1 VYDAGLMAAQS
12 EVVGREQELA
22 AIDAFLDA
30 QPGGPAVLLVEGEAG
45 IGKTTLWLGAVQEA
59 RVRGQRVLDAVPAE
73 AERDLPFSA
82 LGDLLGGVIDSII
95 DRLPPPQAQALKVA
109 LLLDDGGGRSPDRR
123 AVALAVLSAL
133 RLLSADGAVLI
144 AIDDVQWLDAASGD
158 VLRYA
163 VRRLRDEPIRLMLLS
178 RGTGR
183 STDYAELDTA
193 PAARSVHRLSV
204 EPLSLGAIGRLMRL
218 RLEVQFSRPDL
229 DRLHR
234 LSAGNPFYALELGRA
249 LREGTLSLEAGTR
262 LPAGVEQLVSARI
275 EALPTATRDALA
287 AAAAV
292 AEPTLS
298 LLGAAIG
305 KRASTALRAAVDADV
320 IVLDGD
326 GIRFVHPLLAT
337 AAYGSVS
344 ATRARQLHAAL
355 AGAVGSADERA
366 RQLALSSDEPD
377 DAIAAVLDEAAHRTR
392 SRGAPGM
399 AAEMLDQ
406 AYGLTPAAHV
416 EHRIRRRIQAAE
428 YHLEAG
434 DTARAREELEELLE
448 LAPSGPQRAEVLVNL
463 ARTSLMV
470 DVGSQRAEQ
479 LLMEAAD
486 HAGHDVGIQ
495 VRVEGGLAWCA
506 HNGGDLRRAEIH
518 ARAAVE
524 LGEQL
529 GDVLM
534 LATALANL
542 CLVEFLMGRGY
553 RAADMSRALE
563 LEARTDRF
571 MQVVGRPSWIDG
583 MLQGWSGNLEAAIS
597 ELVLAR
603 AQADERGDAN
613 ALPFFASQLARMSQ
627 RAGRMAEADA
637 YADESEDGVLETGQD
652 DERQFSLAARALVDA
667 HLGRVDA
674 ARRAI
679 EDGLALAASGSV
691 SARFEFLAIRGFL
704 DLSVAD
710 PVAALTSFD
719 RLLREV
725 PAAGFN
731 DPGPSF
737 RYQGDAAEAL
747 IEVGR
752 LDEAGA
758 LVDWLDERGRTL
770 DRPWALATAARCRAL
785 IQAARGDMPGAM
797 DTIGVAQVEQQR
809 VGEPFEL
816 GRTLLAKGTIAR
828 RGLHRRLARESI
840 EAAIGIFEGL
850 GASLWVTRAQA
861 EGARIGGRAPSGDAL
876 TTAEREI
883 AALIGEGLTNR
894 EAAARLFVTE
904 ATVEAAL
911 VRVYAKLGVR
921 SRSELVGRLISR
933 ADN

>member
-1 VYDAGLMAAQS
+1 MATDS

-22 AIDAFLDA
+22 AIEAFLDA
-30 QPGGPAVLLVEGEAG
+30 PPGGPAALLVEGEAG
-45 IGKTTLWLGAVQEA
+45 IGKTTLWLAAVEA
-59 RVRGQRVLDAVPAE
+59 ARTRGQRVLDAVPAE

-82 LGDLLGGVIDSII
+82 LGDLLGGVIDSVI

-109 LLLDDGGGRSPDRR
+109 LLLDDDGSRSPDRR
-123 AVALAVLSAL
+123 AVALALLSAL

-163 VRRLRDEPIRLMLLS
+163 VRRLRDEPIRLLLHS
-178 RGTGR
+178 RRTGR

-193 PAARSVHRLSV
+193 LPAPSVRRLSV
-204 EPLSLGAIGRLMRL
+204 EPLSVGAIGRLMRL
-218 RLEVQFSRPDL
+218 RLEAQFSRPDL
-229 DRLHR
+229 ERLHR
-234 LSAGNPFYALELGRA
+234 LSAGNPFYAMELGRA
-249 LREGTLSLEAGTR
+249 LREGTFSLQAGSR

-275 EALPTATRDALA
+275 EALPAATRDALA
-287 AAAAV
+287 AAAAA

-298 LLGAAIG
+298 LLEAATG
-305 KRASTALRAAVDADV
+305 KRARNALRAAVDADV
-320 IVLDGD
+320 IVLDGEA
-326 GIRFVHPLLAT
+326 IRFVHPLLAS

-355 AGAVGSADERA
+355 ARAVGSADERA
-366 RQLALSSDEPD
+366 RHLALSSDEPD
-377 DAIAAVLDEAAHRTR
+377 EAIAAVLEEAAQRTR

-406 AYGLTPAAHV
+406 AYGLTLAADV

-434 DTARAREELEELLE
+434 DTTRAREELMELLE

-463 ARTSLMV
+463 ARTSLTLN
-470 DVGSQRAEQ
+470 VGPQRAEQ
-479 LLMEAAD
+479 LFMEAAD
-486 HAGHDVGIQ
+486 HAGHDAGIQ
-495 VRVEGGLAWCA
+495 VRVESGLAWCA
-506 HNGGDLRRAEIH
+506 HLVGDLRRAEIH
-518 ARAAVE
+518 ARAALK

-529 GDVLM
+529 GDVPM
-534 LATALANL
+534 LATTLANL
-542 CLVEFLMGRGY
+542 SLIEFLMGRGY
-553 RAADMSRALE
+553 RAADMRRALE

-571 MQVVGRPSWIDG
+571 MSIFDHPSWIDG

-597 ELVLAR
+597 ELALAR
-603 AQADERGDAN
+603 AQADERGNAN
-613 ALPFFASQLARMSQ
+613 ALPNMAAQLARMSQ

-637 YADESEDGVLETGQD
+637 YADEAEDGVLETGQD
-652 DERQFSLAARALVDA
+652 QERQFSLAARGLVDA

-679 EDGLALAASGSV
+679 EEGLALSAIGS
-691 SARFEFLAIRGFL
+691 APGRFELLAIRGFL
-704 DLSVAD
+704 DLSLAD
-710 PVAALTSFD
+710 PVAAMTSFD
-719 RLLREV
+719 SLMAEV

-737 RYQGDAAEAL
+737 RYEGDAAEAL

-752 LDEAGA
+752 LDEAQA
-758 LVDWLDERGRTL
+758 LVEWLDERGRTL
-770 DRPWALATAARCRAL
+770 DRPWALATAARCHAL
-785 IQAARGDMPGAM
+785 IQAARGDTPGAM
-797 DTIGVAQVEQQR
+797 DTIGLAEVEQRR

-816 GRTLLAKGTIAR
+816 GRTLMAKGTIAR

-861 EGARIGGRAPSGDAL
+861 ERARIGGRAPSGDAL
-876 TTAEREI
+876 TAAEKQI
-883 AALIGEGLTNR
+883 AALIAEGLTNR

-904 ATVEAAL
+904 HTVEAAL
-911 VRVYAKLGVR
+911 VRIYVKLGVR
-921 SRSELVGRLISR
+921 SRSELARRLISR
-933 ADN
+933 AGD

>member
-1 VYDAGLMAAQS
+1 MAAES

-30 QPGGPAVLLVEGEAG
+30 PSGGPAALLVEGEAG
-45 IGKTTLWLGAVQEA
+45 IGKTTLWLAAVRAA
-59 RVRGQRVLDAVPAE
+59 RTRGQRVLDAVPAE

-82 LGDLLGGVIDSII
+82 LGDLLGGVIDSVI
-95 DRLPPPQAQALKVA
+95 DRLPSPQARALKGA
-109 LLLDDGGGRSPDRR
+109 LLLDDEGGRSPDL
-123 AVALAVLSAL
+123 LAVGLAALSAL

-144 AIDDVQWLDAASGD
+144 AIDEVRWLDAASGD

-163 VRRLRDEPIRLMLLS
+163 VRRLRDEPIRLLLLS
-178 RGTGR
+178 RRTGR
-183 STDYAELDTA
+183 STDYAELDSA
-193 PAARSVHRLSV
+193 LPAQSVHRLSV
-204 EPLSLGAIGRLMRL
+204 EPLSVGAIGRLMRL
-218 RLEVQFSRPDL
+218 RLETQFSRPDL
-229 DRLHR
+229 ERLHR
-234 LSAGNPFYALELGRA
+234 LSGGNPFFALELGRA
-249 LREGTLSLEAGTR
+249 LREGTLSLRAGTR

-275 EALPTATRDALA
+275 EALPAATRDALA

-292 AEPTLS
+292 AEPTLG
-298 LLGAAIG
+298 LLETATG
-305 KRASTALRAAVDADV
+305 KRARAALNAAVDAEV

-326 GIRFVHPLLAT
+326 AIRFVHPLLAS

-344 ATRARQLHAAL
+344 ANRARQLHAAL

-366 RQLALSSDEPD
+366 RHLALSSDGPD
-377 DAIAAVLDEAAHRTR
+377 EAIAAVLEEAAQRTR

-406 AYGLTPAAHV
+406 AYALTPAANV
-416 EHRIRRRIQAAE
+416 EHRIRRRIQASE

-434 DTARAREELEELLE
+434 ATTRAREELEEVVD

-463 ARTSLMV
+463 ATTLLALH
-470 DVGSQRAEQ
+470 VGPQRAEQ
-479 LLMEAAD
+479 LFHEAAD
-486 HAGHDVGIQ
+486 HAGHDAGIL

-506 HNGGDLRRAEIH
+506 HNDGDLRRAEVH

-524 LGEQL
+524 LGEQF
-529 GDVLM
+529 GDVPM
-534 LATALANL
+534 LAAALANL
-542 CLVEFLMGRGY
+542 SLVEFVMGRGY
-553 RAADMSRALE
+553 RAADMRRALE
-563 LEARTDRF
+563 LEAQTDRF
-571 MQVVGRPSWIDG
+571 IAYLGRPSWIEG

-603 AQADERGDAN
+603 ARANERGN
-613 ALPFFASQLARMSQ
+613 VNGVPSIESQLARMLQ

-637 YADESEDGVLETGQD
+637 YADESQDGVLETGQD
-652 DERQFSLAARALVDA
+652 EERPFSLAARALVDA

-679 EDGLALAASGSV
+679 EEGMALSALGSV
-691 SARFEFLAIRGFL
+691 AARFEFLAIRGFL
-704 DLSVAD
+704 DLSLAD
-710 PVAALTSFD
+710 PAAAMTSFD
-719 RLLREV
+719 SLRQDV

-737 RYQGDAAEAL
+737 RYEGDAAEAL
-747 IEVGR
+747 VEVGR
-752 LDEAGA
+752 LDEAQA

-785 IQAARGDMPGAM
+785 IQAARGDTPGAM
-797 DTIGVAQVEQQR
+797 DTIGEAEVQQER
-809 VGEPFEL
+809 VGEPHEL

-828 RGLHRRLARESI
+828 RGRQRRLARESI
-840 EAAIGIFEGL
+840 EAASAIFQGL
-850 GASLWVTRAQA
+850 GASLWVARAQA
-861 EGARIGGRAPSGDAL
+861 EGSRIGGRAPSGDAL
-876 TTAEREI
+876 TTAERQI
-883 AALIGEGLTNR
+883 ASLIAEGLTNR

-904 ATVEAAL
+904 HTVEAAL

-921 SRSELVGRLISR
+921 SRSELVGRLASR
-933 ADN
+933 ADG

>member
-1 VYDAGLMAAQS
+1 MAAES

-22 AIDAFLDA
+22 AIGAFLDA
-30 QPGGPAVLLVEGEAG
+30 PPGGPAAFLVEGEAG
-45 IGKTTLWLGAVQEA
+45 IGKTTLWLAAVHAA
-59 RVRGQRVLDAVPAE
+59 RIRGQRVLDALPAE

-82 LGDLLGGVIDSII
+82 LGDLLGGVIDSVI

-109 LLLDDGGGRSPDRR
+109 LLLDDEGSRSPDRR
-123 AVALAVLSAL
+123 AVALAFLSAL

-163 VRRLRDEPIRLMLLS
+163 VRRLRDESIGLLLFS
-178 RGTGR
+178 RRTGH
-183 STDYAELDTA
+183 STDFAGLDTT

-204 EPLSLGAIGRLMRL
+204 EPLSPGAIGRLLRL
-218 RLEVQFSRPDL
+218 RLETQFSRPDL
-229 DRLHR
+229 ERLHR

-249 LREGTLSLEAGTR
+249 LREGTLSLQAGTR

-275 EALPTATRDALA
+275 EALPAATRDALA

-292 AEPTLS
+292 AEPTLG
-298 LLGAAIG
+298 LLEAATGIQA
-305 KRASTALRAAVDADV
+305 RTALRAAVDAEL

-326 GIRFVHPLLAT
+326 AVRFVHPLLAT

-355 AGAVGSADERA
+355 AGVVGSADERA
-366 RQLALSSDEPD
+366 RHLALSSDEPD
-377 DAIAAVLDEAAHRTR
+377 EAIAAVLEEAAQRTR

-416 EHRIRRRIQAAE
+416 GHGIRRRIQAAE

-434 DTARAREELEELLE
+434 DTTRAREGLEELLE

-463 ARTSLMV
+463 ARTF
-470 DVGSQRAEQ
+470 GPQRAEP
-479 LLMEAAD
+479 LFMEAAD
-486 HAGHDVGIQ
+486 HVGHDAGIQ

-506 HNGGDLRRAEIH
+506 HQRGDLPRAEIH
-518 ARAAVE
+518 ARAAVK

-529 GDVLM
+529 GDVPM
-534 LATALANL
+534 LATTLANL
-542 CLVEFLMGRGY
+542 SLVEFLMGRGY
-553 RAADMSRALE
+553 PAADMSRALE

-571 MQVVGRPSWIDG
+571 MQIRPSWIDG

-597 ELVLAR
+597 ELELAR
-603 AQADERGDAN
+603 AQADERGNAN
-613 ALPFFASQLARMSQ
+613 ALPSYASQLARMLQ

-637 YADESEDGVLETGQD
+637 YADESQDGVLETGQD
-652 DERQFSLAARALVDA
+652 EARQFSLAARALVDA

-674 ARRAI
+674 ARGAI
-679 EDGLALAASGSV
+679 EDGLALSATGSAP
-691 SARFEFLAIRGFL
+691 ARFEFLAIRGFL
-704 DLSVAD
+704 DLSLAD
-710 PVAALTSFD
+710 PVAAMTSFD
-719 RLLREV
+719 SLMREV

-731 DPGPSF
+731 DPGPPF

-752 LDEAGA
+752 LDEARA

-770 DRPWALATAARCRAL
+770 NRPWALATATRCRAL
-785 IQAARGDMPGAM
+785 SQAARGDTPGAM
-797 DTIGVAQVEQQR
+797 DTIGLAEVEQRR

-816 GRTLLAKGTIAR
+816 ARTLLAKGAIAR
-828 RGLHRRLARESI
+828 RGRHRRLAREAI
-840 EAAIGIFEGL
+840 EAAVGIFQGL
-850 GASLWVTRAQA
+850 GASLWVARAHA
-861 EGARIGGRAPSGDAL
+861 EGARIGGRGPSGDAL
-876 TTAEREI
+876 TTAEHEI
-883 AALIGEGLTNR
+883 AALIAEGLTNR
-894 EAAARLFVTE
+894 EAATRLFVTE
-904 ATVEAAL
+904 HTVEAAL

-933 ADN
+933 ADD

>member
-1 VYDAGLMAAQS
+1 MAVES
-12 EVVGREQELA
+12 EVVGREEELA
-22 AIDAFLDA
+22 AIDAFLGA
-30 QPGGPAVLLVEGEAG
+30 LPGGPAALLAEGEAG
-45 IGKTTLWLGAVQEA
+45 IGKTTLWLAAVEA
-59 RVRGQRVLDAVPAE
+59 ARTRGQRVLDAVPAE

-82 LGDLLGGVIDSII
+82 LGDLLGGVIDSVI

-109 LLLDDGGGRSPDRR
+109 LLLDDEGGRSPDRR

-163 VRRLRDEPIRLMLLS
+163 VRRLRDEPIGILLFS
-178 RGTGR
+178 RRSGR
-183 STDYAELDTA
+183 STDYAELETA
-193 PAARSVHRLSV
+193 LATRPVHRLSI
-204 EPLSLGAIGRLMRL
+204 EPLSPGAIGRLLRL
-218 RLEVQFSRPDL
+218 RLGAQFSRPEIE
-229 DRLHR
+229 RLHR
-234 LSAGNPFYALELGRA
+234 LSAGNPFYAIELGRA
-249 LREGTLSLEAGTR
+249 LRDGSLSLQAGSR

-275 EALPTATRDALA
+275 EALPAATRDALA

-298 LLGAAIG
+298 LLEAATG
-305 KRASTALRAAVDADV
+305 KQARTALRAAVDAEV
-320 IVLDGD
+320 IVLDVD
-326 GIRFVHPLLAT
+326 AIRFVHPLLAS
-337 AAYGSVS
+337 AAYASVS

-355 AGAVGSADERA
+355 AGAVGPADERA
-366 RQLALSSDEPD
+366 RHLALSSDEPD
-377 DAIAAVLDEAAHRTR
+377 EAIAAVLEGAAQRTR
-392 SRGAPGM
+392 TRGAPGM

-406 AYGLTPAAHV
+406 AYGLTPTAHA

-434 DTARAREELEELLE
+434 DTGRALGELEDLLE

-463 ARTSLMV
+463 ARTYLTLQA
-470 DVGSQRAEQ
+470 GPQRAEQ
-479 LLMEAAD
+479 LFLEAAD

-518 ARAAVE
+518 ARAAVK

-529 GDVLM
+529 GDLPI

-542 CLVEFLMGRGY
+542 SFIEFLMGRGY
-553 RAADMSRALE
+553 RAADMRRALE

-571 MQVVGRPSWIDG
+571 MDIFGRPSWIDG
-583 MLQGWSGNLEAAIS
+583 MLQGWSGNLEASIS

-603 AQADERGDAN
+603 AQADERGNAN
-613 ALPFFASQLARMSQ
+613 VLPAIASQLARMSQ
-627 RAGRMAEADA
+627 RAGRMAQADA
-637 YADESEDGVLETGQD
+637 YADESVDGVLETAQD
-652 DERQFSLAARALVDA
+652 EERQFSLAARALIDA

-674 ARRAI
+674 VRRAI
-679 EDGLALAASGSV
+679 EDGLALTAMGSAT
-691 SARFEFLAIRGFL
+691 ARFEFLAIRGFL
-704 DLSVAD
+704 DLSLAD
-710 PVAALTSFD
+710 PVAAMTSFD
-719 RLLREV
+719 SLMAEV

-737 RYQGDAAEAL
+737 RYEGDAAEAL
-747 IEVGR
+747 IDVGR
-752 LDEAGA
+752 LDEAEA

-785 IQAARGDMPGAM
+785 LQAARGDTPGAM
-797 DTIGVAQVEQQR
+797 DTIGLAEVLQRR

-828 RGLHRRLARESI
+828 RGRQRRLAREAI
-840 EAAIGIFEGL
+840 EAAMKVFQGL
-850 GASLWVTRAQA
+850 AAPLWVTRAQA
-861 EGARIGGRAPSGDAL
+861 EGARIGGRAPSGGAL
-876 TTAEREI
+876 TTAERQI
-883 AALIGEGLTNR
+883 AALIAEGLTNR

-904 ATVEAAL
+904 HTVEAAL

-933 ADN
+933 ADD

>member
-1 VYDAGLMAAQS
+1 MAVES

-22 AIDAFLDA
+22 AIEAFLDA
-30 QPGGPAVLLVEGEAG
+30 PPGGPAALLVEGEAG
-45 IGKTTLWLGAVQEA
+45 IGKTTLWLAAVQAA
-59 RVRGQRVLDAVPAE
+59 RSRGQRVLDAVPAE

-82 LGDLLGGVIDSII
+82 LGDLLGGVIEGVI
-95 DRLPPPQAQALKVA
+95 DRLPPPQARALNGA
-109 LLLDDGGGRSPDRR
+109 LLLDDEGSRSPDRR

-133 RLLSADGAVLI
+133 RLLAADGAVLI

-163 VRRLRDEPIRLMLLS
+163 IRRLRDEPIRLLLFS
-178 RGTGR
+178 RRTGR
-183 STDYAELDTA
+183 STDHAELDTA
-193 PAARSVHRLSV
+193 LPAPSVHRLSV
-204 EPLSLGAIGRLMRL
+204 EPLTVAAVGRLMRL
-218 RLEVQFSRPDL
+218 RLEAQFSRPDL
-229 DRLHR
+229 ERLHR

-249 LREGTLSLEAGTR
+249 LREGTLSLQAGAR
-262 LPAGVEQLVSARI
+262 LPAGVEQLVGARI
-275 EALPTATRDALA
+275 EALPSATRDALA

-298 LLGAAIG
+298 LLEAATG
-305 KRASTALRAAVDADV
+305 KRARTALRAAVDADV

-326 GIRFVHPLLAT
+326 AIRFVHPLLAS

-355 AGAVGSADERA
+355 AGAAGSADERA
-366 RQLALSSDEPD
+366 RHLALSSDEPD
-377 DAIAAVLDEAAHRTR
+377 EAIAAVLEEAAQRTR
-392 SRGAPGM
+392 ARGAPGM

-416 EHRIRRRIQAAE
+416 EQRIRRRIQAAE
-428 YHLEAG
+428 YHLQAG
-434 DTARAREELEELLE
+434 DTGRAKGELEELLQ

-463 ARTSLMV
+463 AGTELMQK
-470 DVGSQRAEQ
+470 VGQHRAE
-479 LLMEAAD
+479 LLYTEAAG
-486 HAGHDVGIQ
+486 HAGDDARIQ

-506 HNGGDLRRAEIH
+506 HLGGDLPRAEVH
-518 ARAAVE
+518 SRAAVK
-524 LGEQL
+524 LAEQL
-529 GDVLM
+529 GDGPM
-534 LATALANL
+534 LAATLANL
-542 CLVEFLMGRGY
+542 SLVEFLMGRDY
-553 RAADMSRALE
+553 LAAEMSRALE

-571 MQVVGRPSWIDG
+571 MPILGRPSWIDG

-597 ELVLAR
+597 ELVRAR
-603 AQADERGDAN
+603 AQAEERGDAS
-613 ALPFFASQLARMSQ
+613 AIPLFASQLARMLQ

-637 YADESEDGVLETGQD
+637 YVDEAEEGVLETGND
-652 DERQFSLAARALVDA
+652 EERQFTLAARALVDA

-679 EDGLALAASGSV
+679 EDGQALSAVGSAP
-691 SARFEFLAIRGFL
+691 ARFEFLAIRGFL
-704 DLSVAD
+704 DLSLAD
-710 PVAALTSFD
+710 PAAAMTSFD
-719 RLLREV
+719 SLLREV

-737 RYQGDAAEAL
+737 RYEGDAAEAL

-752 LDEAGA
+752 LDEAEA

-770 DRPWALATAARCRAL
+770 ARPWALAAAARCRAL
-785 IQAARGDMPGAM
+785 IQAARGDTPAAM
-797 DTIGVAQVEQQR
+797 HTIGLAEVQQRR
-809 VGEPFEL
+809 VGEPLEL

-828 RGLHRRLARESI
+828 RGLQRRLARESI

-861 EGARIGGRAPSGDAL
+861 EGARIGGRAPSGNAL
-876 TTAEREI
+876 TTAEEQI
-883 AALIGEGLTNR
+883 AALIAEGLTNR

-904 ATVEAAL
+904 HTVEVAL

-921 SRSELVGRLISR
+921 SRSELVGRFISR
-933 ADN
+933 ADD

>member
-1 VYDAGLMAAQS
+1 MAAES
-12 EVVGREQELA
+12 EVVGREQEIA
-22 AIDAFLDA
+22 TIDAFLDA
-30 QPGGPAVLLVEGEAG
+30 PPGGPAALLVEGEAG
-45 IGKTTLWLGAVQEA
+45 IGKTTLWLAAVEA
-59 RVRGQRVLDAVPAE
+59 ARTRGRRVLDAVPAE

-82 LGDLLGGVIDSII
+82 LGDLLGGVIDGVI
-95 DRLPPPQAQALKVA
+95 DRLPPPQARALKAA
-109 LLLDDGGGRSPDRR
+109 LLLDDEGSRSPDRR

-158 VLRYA
+158 VLRYV
-163 VRRLRDEPIRLMLLS
+163 VRRLRDEPISLLLFS
-178 RGTGR
+178 RRTGR
-183 STDYAELDTA
+183 STDFAEFDTA
-193 PAARSVHRLSV
+193 LAARSVHRLSV

-218 RLEVQFSRPDL
+218 RLEAQFSRPDL
-229 DRLHR
+229 ERLHR
-234 LSAGNPFYALELGRA
+234 LSAGNPFYVLELGRA
-249 LREGTLSLEAGTR
+249 LREGTLSLQAGTR
-262 LPAGVEQLVSARI
+262 LPAGVEQLVSSRI

-298 LLGAAIG
+298 LLEAATG
-305 KRASTALRAAVDADV
+305 KRARTALRAAVDADV

-326 GIRFVHPLLAT
+326 AIRFVHPLLAT

-366 RQLALSSDEPD
+366 RHLALSSDEPD
-377 DAIAAVLDEAAHRTR
+377 EAIAAVLEEAAQRTG

-434 DTARAREELEELLE
+434 DTGRALGELEELLE
-448 LAPSGPQRAEVLVNL
+448 LAPFGPQRAEVLVNL
-463 ARTSLMV
+463 AGAALGAN
-470 DVGSQRAEQ
+470 VGQRGAEQ
-479 LLMEAAD
+479 LYTEAGE
-486 HAGHDVGIQ
+486 HAGDDSRIQ

-506 HNGGDLRRAEIH
+506 HLGGDLPRAEVH
-518 ARAAVE
+518 GRAAVK
-524 LGEQL
+524 LAEQL
-529 GDVLM
+529 GDGPM
-534 LATALANL
+534 LATTLANL
-542 CLVEFLMGRGY
+542 SLFEFLMGRGY
-553 RAADMSRALE
+553 PAADMSRALE

-571 MQVVGRPSWIDG
+571 MPILGRPSWIDG

-597 ELVLAR
+597 ELVRAR

-613 ALPFFASQLARMSQ
+613 ALPYLASQLARMAQ

-637 YADESEDGVLETGQD
+637 YADESEDEVLETGQD
-652 DERQFSLAARALVDA
+652 EERQFSLAARGLIDA

-679 EDGLALAASGSV
+679 EEGLALSANGAAA
-691 SARFEFLAIRGFL
+691 ARFEFLAIRGFL
-704 DLSVAD
+704 DLSLSD
-710 PVAALTSFD
+710 PVAAMTSFD
-719 RLLREV
+719 SLLGEV

-737 RYQGDAAEAL
+737 RYEGDAAEAL

-752 LDEAGA
+752 LNEAQA

-785 IQAARGDMPGAM
+785 IQAARGDTPGAM
-797 DTIGVAQVEQQR
+797 DTIGLAEVEQRR

-828 RGLHRRLARESI
+828 RGRQRRLARESI
-840 EAAIGIFEGL
+840 EAAIGIFKGL
-850 GASLWVTRAQA
+850 GASLWVARAQA
-861 EGARIGGRAPSGDAL
+861 EKARIGGRAPSGDAL

-904 ATVEAAL
+904 HTIEAAL

-921 SRSELVGRLISR
+921 SRSELAGRLISR
-933 ADN
+933 SDG

>member
-1 VYDAGLMAAQS
+1 MAAES

-30 QPGGPAVLLVEGEAG
+30 PPGGPAALLVEGEAG
-45 IGKTTLWLGAVQEA
+45 IGKTTLWLAAVQAA
-59 RVRGQRVLDAVPAE
+59 RIRGQRVLDAVPAE

-82 LGDLLGGVIDSII
+82 LGDLLGGVIDSVI
-95 DRLPPPQAQALKVA
+95 DRLPPPQARALKVA
-109 LLLDDGGGRSPDRR
+109 LLLDDEGSQSPDRR

-133 RLLSADGAVLI
+133 RLLSAEGAVLI

-163 VRRLRDEPIRLMLLS
+163 VRRLRDEPISLLLFS
-178 RGTGR
+178 RRTGH

-193 PAARSVHRLSV
+193 LPAPSVHRLSV
-204 EPLSLGAIGRLMRL
+204 EPLSLGAIGRLLRL
-218 RLEVQFSRPDL
+218 RLQAQFSRPDL
-229 DRLHR
+229 QRLHR
-234 LSAGNPFYALELGRA
+234 LSAGNPFYALQLGRA
-249 LREGTLSLEAGTR
+249 LREGTLSLQAGTR
-262 LPAGVEQLVSARI
+262 LPAGLEQLVSARI

-298 LLGAAIG
+298 LLEAATG
-305 KRASTALRAAVDADV
+305 KRVRSAFRPAVDAEV

-326 GIRFVHPLLAT
+326 AIRFVHPLLAS

-355 AGAVGSADERA
+355 ARVVGSADERA
-366 RQLALSSDEPD
+366 RHLALSSDEPD
-377 DAIAAVLDEAAHRTR
+377 EAIAAVLEEAAQRTR

-416 EHRIRRRIQAAE
+416 EHRIRRRIRAAE
-428 YHLEAG
+428 CHLEAG
-434 DTARAREELEELLE
+434 DSERARGELEELLE

-463 ARTSLMV
+463 ATTFLTLK
-470 DVGSQRAEQ
+470 VGPQPAEQ
-479 LLMEAAD
+479 LFMEAAD
-486 HAGHDVGIQ
+486 HAGHDSGIQ

-506 HNGGDLRRAEIH
+506 HNDGDLRRAEFH
-518 ARAAVE
+518 ARAAVK

-529 GDVLM
+529 GDVPM

-542 CLVEFLMGRGY
+542 SFIEFLMGRGY
-553 RAADMSRALE
+553 RAADMRRALE

-571 MQVVGRPSWIDG
+571 IEILGRPSWIDG
-583 MLQGWSGNLEAAIS
+583 MLQGWSGNLEASIS

-603 AQADERGDAN
+603 AQADERGNAN
-613 ALPFFASQLARMSQ
+613 ALSSIASQLARMSQ

-637 YADESEDGVLETGQD
+637 YADESQDVALETGQD
-652 DERQFSLAARALVDA
+652 EERQFALAARALVDA

-674 ARRAI
+674 ARGAI
-679 EDGLALAASGSV
+679 DDGLALTAIGSAP
-691 SARFEFLAIRGFL
+691 ARFEFLAIRGFL
-704 DLSVAD
+704 DLSLAD
-710 PVAALTSFD
+710 PKAAMTSFD
-719 RLLREV
+719 SLMGEL

-731 DPGPSF
+731 DPGPSY
-737 RYQGDAAEAL
+737 RYEGDAAEAL
-747 IEVGR
+747 IELGR
-752 LDEAGA
+752 LDEARA

-785 IQAARGDMPGAM
+785 LQAARGDTPGAM
-797 DTIGVAQVEQQR
+797 DTIGLAEVLQRR

-828 RGLHRRLARESI
+828 RGRQRRLARESI
-840 EAAIGIFEGL
+840 DAAIKVFQGL
-850 GASLWVTRAQA
+850 GAPLWVTRAQA
-861 EGARIGGRAPSGDAL
+861 EGARIGGRAPSGGAL
-876 TTAEREI
+876 TTAERQI
-883 AALIGEGLTNR
+883 AALIAEGLTNR

-904 ATVEAAL
+904 HTVEAAL

-921 SRSELVGRLISR
+921 SRSELVGRLLSR
-933 ADN
+933 ADD

>member
-1 VYDAGLMAAQS
+1 MATES

-30 QPGGPAVLLVEGEAG
+30 PPGGPAALLVEGEAG
-45 IGKTTLWLGAVQEA
+45 IGKTTLWLAAVQAA
-59 RVRGQRVLDAVPAE
+59 RMRGQRVLDAVPAE

-82 LGDLLGGVIDSII
+82 LGDLLDGVIDSVI
-95 DRLPPPQAQALKVA
+95 DRLPPPQARALKVA
-109 LLLDDGGGRSPDRR
+109 LLLDDEGSRSPDRR

-144 AIDDVQWLDAASGD
+144 AIDDVRWLDAASGD
-158 VLRYA
+158 VLRYV
-163 VRRLRDEPIRLMLLS
+163 VRRLRSEPIRLLLLS
-178 RGTGR
+178 RLTGN

-193 PAARSVHRLSV
+193 LPAQSVHRLSV
-204 EPLSLGAIGRLMRL
+204 EPLSLRAIGRLLRL
-218 RLEVQFSRPDL
+218 RLEAQFSRPDL
-229 DRLHR
+229 ERLHR

-249 LREGTLSLEAGTR
+249 LREGTLSLQAGSR

-292 AEPTLS
+292 AEPTFS
-298 LLGAAIG
+298 LLEAATG
-305 KRASTALRAAVDADV
+305 KQARTALRPAVDAEV
-320 IVLDGD
+320 IVIDGD
-326 GIRFVHPLLAT
+326 AIRFVHPLLAS

-366 RQLALSSDEPD
+366 RHLALSSDEPD
-377 DAIAAVLDEAAHRTR
+377 EAIAAVLEEAAQRTR

-406 AYGLTPAAHV
+406 AYGLTPVAHL

-434 DTARAREELEELLE
+434 DTRRARGELEELLQ

-463 ARTSLMV
+463 AGTELTLK
-470 DVGSQRAEQ
+470 VGPQWAEQ
-479 LLMEAAD
+479 LYTEAAN
-486 HAGHDVGIQ
+486 HAGDDARIQ

-506 HNGGDLRRAEIH
+506 HLGGDLPRAEVH
-518 ARAAVE
+518 SRAAVK
-524 LGEQL
+524 LAEQL
-529 GDVLM
+529 GDEPM
-534 LATALANL
+534 LATTLANL
-542 CLVEFLMGRGY
+542 SFVEFLMGHGY
-553 RAADMSRALE
+553 PAADMSRALE
-563 LEARTDRF
+563 LQARTDRF
-571 MQVVGRPSWIDG
+571 MPILGRPSWIDG

-597 ELVLAR
+597 ELVQAR
-603 AQADERGDAN
+603 AQAEERGDES
-613 ALPFFASQLARMSQ
+613 ALPLFASQLAYMSQ

-637 YADESEDGVLETGQD
+637 YADEAEERVLETGQD
-652 DERQFSLAARALVDA
+652 EERQFSLAARALVDA

-679 EDGLALAASGSV
+679 EEGLALSAFGSV
-691 SARFEFLAIRGFL
+691 SARFEFLTIRGFL
-704 DLSVAD
+704 DVSLAD
-710 PVAALTSFD
+710 PVAAMTSFD
-719 RLLREV
+719 SLMGEV

-731 DPGPSF
+731 DPSLPF

-747 IEVGR
+747 IELGR
-752 LDEAGA
+752 LDEARA

-770 DRPWALATAARCRAL
+770 DRPGALATAARCNAL
-785 IQAARGDMPGAM
+785 IQAARGDTPGAM
-797 DTIGVAQVEQQR
+797 ETIGLAEVEQRR

-828 RGLHRRLARESI
+828 RGRQRRIARESI
-840 EAAIGIFEGL
+840 EGAIGIFQDL
-850 GASLWVTRAQA
+850 GASLWVTRAQT
-861 EGARIGGRAPSGDAL
+861 EGSRIGGRAPAGDAL
-876 TTAEREI
+876 TTAERQI
-883 AALIGEGLTNR
+883 AALIAEGLTNR
-894 EAAARLFVTE
+894 EAAARLFVTVH
-904 ATVEAAL
+904 TVEAAL
-911 VRVYAKLGVR
+911 VRIYAKLGVR
-921 SRSELVGRLISR
+921 SRSELAGRLISR
-933 ADN
+933 AGD

>member
-1 VYDAGLMAAQS
+1 MAAET

-22 AIDAFLDA
+22 AINGFIDAP
-30 QPGGPAVLLVEGEAG
+30 PGGPAALLVEGEAG
-45 IGKTTLWLGAVQEA
+45 IGKTTLWLAAVQAA
-59 RVRGQRVLDAVPAE
+59 RIRGQQVLDAVPAE

-82 LGDLLGGVIDSII
+82 LGDLFGGVIDSVI
-95 DRLPPPQAQALKVA
+95 DRLPPPQGRALKVA
-109 LLLDDGGGRSPDRR
+109 LLLDEEGSRSPDRR

-133 RLLSADGAVLI
+133 RLLSAEDAVLI
-144 AIDDVQWLDAASGD
+144 AIDDVRWLDAASGD

-163 VRRLRDEPIRLMLLS
+163 VRRLRSEPIRLLLLS

-193 PAARSVHRLSV
+193 LPARSVHRLSV
-204 EPLSLGAIGRLMRL
+204 ESLSVGAIGRLMRL
-218 RLEVQFSRPDL
+218 RLEAQFSRPDL
-229 DRLHR
+229 ERLHR

-249 LREGTLSLEAGTR
+249 LREGTLSLQAGTR

-292 AEPTLS
+292 AEPTFS
-298 LLGAAIG
+298 LLEAAIG
-305 KRASTALRAAVDADV
+305 KHARTTLGPAVDAEV

-326 GIRFVHPLLAT
+326 TIRFVHPLLAT

-344 ATRARQLHAAL
+344 ATRTRQLHAAL

-366 RQLALSSDEPD
+366 RHLALSSDEPD
-377 DAIAAVLDEAAHRTR
+377 EAIAAVLEEAGQRTR

-399 AAEMLDQ
+399 AAEMLDD

-434 DTARAREELEELLE
+434 DTSRAREELEELLE
-448 LAPSGPQRAEVLVNL
+448 LVPLGPQRAEVLVNL
-463 ARTSLMV
+463 ARTFLMLN
-470 DVGSQRAEQ
+470 VGPQRAEQ
-479 LLMEAAD
+479 LFTEAAN
-486 HAGHDVGIQ
+486 HAGHDAGIQ
-495 VRVEGGLAWCA
+495 GRVQGGLAWCA
-506 HNGGDLRRAEIH
+506 HNRGDLRRAEIH
-518 ARAAVE
+518 ARAAVKLE
-524 LGEQL
+524 EQL
-529 GDVLM
+529 GDVPM

-542 CLVEFLMGRGY
+542 SFFEFLLGRGY

-571 MQVVGRPSWIDG
+571 MTIFGRPSWIDG
-583 MLQGWSGNLEAAIS
+583 MLQGWCGNLEAAIS

-603 AQADERGDAN
+603 AQADERGNAN
-613 ALPFFASQLARMSQ
+613 ALPSFASQLARMLQ

-637 YADESEDGVLETGQD
+637 YADESADGVLETGQD
-652 DERQFSLAARALVDA
+652 EERQFSLAARALVDA
-667 HLGRVDA
+667 HLGRVEA

-679 EDGLALAASGSV
+679 EDGLSLSAIGSAP
-691 SARFEFLAIRGFL
+691 ARFEFLAIRGFL
-704 DLSVAD
+704 DLSLAD
-710 PVAALTSFD
+710 PVAAMTSFES
-719 RLLREV
+719 LIGEV

-731 DPGPSF
+731 DPGPPF

-747 IEVGR
+747 IELGR
-752 LDEAGA
+752 LDEAQA
-758 LVDWLDERGRTL
+758 LVDWLDERGRSL
-770 DRPWALATAARCRAL
+770 DRPWALATAGRCRAL
-785 IQAARGDMPGAM
+785 IQAARGDSPDAM
-797 DTIGVAQVEQQR
+797 DTIALAEVQQRR

-828 RGLHRRLARESI
+828 RGRHRRLARESI
-840 EAAIGIFEGL
+840 EAAVGIFQGL
-850 GASLWVTRAQA
+850 GASLWVARAHA
-861 EGARIGGRAPSGDAL
+861 EGARIGGRGPSGDAL
-876 TTAEREI
+876 TTAEQQI
-883 AALIGEGLTNR
+883 AALIAEGLTNR

-904 ATVEAAL
+904 HTVEAAL

-921 SRSELVGRLISR
+921 SRSELARRLATR
-933 ADN
+933 ADD